1 MNQFTFNLIKS
12 RGEYFSIM
20 SHGWIQ
26 ISPEVF
32 QRLSDQ
38 LDATETPF
46 SDAGDPV
53 LHATHDLS
61 IPEEPWGASMGVGR
75 VKAHALTPIVGVVIY
90 CPRIATR
97 HHNGLSKVVNLCV
110 GGILVEILFGS
121 LIVFILICVERVI
134 LVSIWSSCQPRGGVK
149 LKYAV

>member
-75 VKAHALTPIVGVVIY
+75 VKAHALTSIVGVVIY
-90 CPRIATR
+90 CPRIATS
-97 HHNGLSKVVNLCV
+97 HHNGPKMNWRTLVNEVL
-110 GGILVEILFGS
+110 LYL
-121 LIVFILICVERVI
+121 L
-134 LVSIWSSCQPRGGVK
+134 
-149 LKYAV
+149 

>member
-38 LDATETPF
+38 LDVTETPF

-75 VKAHALTPIVGVVIY
+75 VKAHALTSVVGVVIY

-97 HHNGLSKVVNLCV
+97 HHNGPKMHWRTLVNEVLLYLLLN
-110 GGILVEILFGS
+110 IPELTFQ
-121 LIVFILICVERVI
+121 
-134 LVSIWSSCQPRGGVK
+134 SCQPLCRWHPGRNTVRIPDSIHTDMC
-149 LKYAV
+149 

>member
-97 HHNGLSKVVNLCV
+97 HHNGPKMHWRTLVNEVL
-110 GGILVEILFGS
+110 LYLLMNF
-121 LIVFILICVERVI
+121 
-134 LVSIWSSCQPRGGVK
+134 P
-149 LKYAV
+149 

>member
-38 LDATETPF
+38 LDVTETPF

-53 LHATHDLS
+53 LHATHDLG
-61 IPEEPWGASMGVGR
+61 IPEEPWGASVGVGR
-75 VKAHALTPIVGVVIY
+75 VKAHALTSVVGVVIY
-90 CPRIATR
+90 CP
-97 HHNGLSKVVNLCV
+97 SKFKTSKRNR
-110 GGILVEILFGS
+110 ET
-121 LIVFILICVERVI
+121 
-134 LVSIWSSCQPRGGVK
+134 SIENVDIGNK
-149 LKYAV
+149 NML